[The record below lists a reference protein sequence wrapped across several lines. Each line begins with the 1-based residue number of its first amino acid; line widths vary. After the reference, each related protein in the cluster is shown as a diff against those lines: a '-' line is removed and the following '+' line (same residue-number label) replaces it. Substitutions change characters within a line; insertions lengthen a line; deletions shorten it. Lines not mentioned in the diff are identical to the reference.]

1 LKDKIISIFK
11 IALPVLIGVYLT
23 WFFLSKLTPSE
34 KDKLI
39 AVVFE
44 ANYGWIAVAAII
56 AFLTHLSRAYRW
68 KFLLE
73 PMGLQ
78 PRLSTMY
85 HSVMVGYV
93 LNLTIPRS
101 GELARAAYFARYEGA
116 KTDKIF
122 GTIIV
127 ERIIDLIMLTLIS
140 FLALYL
146 QKDQETFEQ
155 LTTTEGSS
163 FPDWVKWALLAAGLI
178 GVLVFIF
185 VKAVRYKLIDVAK
198 GLIEG
203 VLTISKLKKKTAY
216 IAHTLFIWGGYLAMF
231 WVSAFALK
239 ETTDISVNAVFA
251 CFIAG
256 SIAISATPGGFGL
269 YPIMVSAV
277 LIKMYGYDSEVAKS
291 FSMLMWAAQTILIVT
306 LGIIS
311 LFAFQR
317 ITPKTK
323 SVEQN

>member
-23 WFFLSKLTPSE
+23 WFFFSKLTPPE
-34 KDKLI
+34 KEKLY

-56 AFLTHLSRAYRW
+56 AVLTHLSRAYRW

-73 PMGLQ
+73 PMGVQ

-101 GELARAAYFARYEGA
+101 GELARAAYLARYDGA
-116 KTDKIF
+116 KTDKVF

-146 QKDQETFEQ
+146 QKDQQTFEQ

-163 FPDWVKWALLAAGLI
+163 FPNWVKWALLIAGIVGALI
-178 GVLVFIF
+178 FIF
-185 VKAVRYKLIDVAK
+185 IKAVRYKIIDVAK

-216 IAHTLFIWGGYLAMF
+216 IAHTLFIWLGYIAMF

-256 SIAISATPGGFGL
+256 SIAISATPGGIGL

-277 LIKMYGYDSEVAKS
+277 LIKMYGFDSEVAKS
-291 FSMLMWAAQTILIVT
+291 FSMLMWAAQTILVVL

-323 SVEQN
+323 SVE